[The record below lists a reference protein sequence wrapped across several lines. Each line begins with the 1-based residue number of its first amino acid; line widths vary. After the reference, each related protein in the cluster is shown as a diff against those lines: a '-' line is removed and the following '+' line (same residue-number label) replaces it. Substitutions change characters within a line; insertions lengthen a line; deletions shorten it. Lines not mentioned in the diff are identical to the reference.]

1 MVLAGV
7 TAYNR
12 ACAYDRPG
20 TIASVKDDVRPSRS
34 DPASQPRTAAAVV
47 SDLHELLH
55 AAGVPGPFVLVGH
68 SLGGLFVRLFA
79 STYPGEVVGLSP
91 VDTRSPRGSKRC

>member
-1 MVLAGV
+1 
-7 TAYNR
+7 
-12 ACAYDRPG
+12 
-20 TIASVKDDVRPSRS
+20 
-34 DPASQPRTAAAVV
+34 
-47 SDLHELLH
+47 LLH